1 MFVSRFARLAVLAVL
16 SSLALTAA
24 ALAADTATTNSH
36 ANLRQG
42 PGTSFQVVVSVPA
55 GTDVTVNACVP
66 NWCAVTTE
74 DDDEG
79 FVAKSLLD
87 FGDAPDAPDQA
98 ADICFYQQ
106 ANFKGPN
113 FCVEAGDESAHIA
126 GNFDDNIESI
136 LVEGDISVE
145 VCSEPGFDGDC
156 VTIDHSVKK
165 LPYALRN
172 DISSFS
178 VDGGSSA
185 GDDGADSGDFSVL

>member
-1 MFVSRFARLAVLAVL
+1 MI
-16 SSLALTAA
+16 ALTAA

-42 PGTSFQVVVSVPA
+42 PGSSFPVVASVAA
-55 GTDVTVNACVP
+55 GTDVTVNACVL

-79 FVAKSLLD
+79 FIAKSLLD
-87 FGDAPDAPDQA
+87 FGDAPQEPDQA

-106 ANFKGPN
+106 ANFKGAN

-156 VTIDHSVKK
+156 MTIDRSVKK

-178 VDGGSSA
+178 VEGDSFT
-185 GDDGADSGDFSVL
+185 GDDGSVNGDFSVL